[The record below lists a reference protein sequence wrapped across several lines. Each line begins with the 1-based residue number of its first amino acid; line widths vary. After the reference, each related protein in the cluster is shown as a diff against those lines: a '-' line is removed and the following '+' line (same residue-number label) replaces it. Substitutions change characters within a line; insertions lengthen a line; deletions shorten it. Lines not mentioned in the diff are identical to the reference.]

1 MLNEHSK
8 VSIAQIACYA
18 PAVIAAAALLFFRR
32 AIRALPRF
40 PWVVLL
46 IFTLGML
53 LYPSYHKSIQTYIL
67 TR

>member
-8 VSIAQIACYA
+8 VSIAQIAFYA
-18 PAVIAAAALLFFRR
+18 PVVVAAAALLFFRR
-32 AIRALPRF
+32 AIRALPQF

-53 LYPSYHKSIQTYIL
+53 LNSHIGNFKQLY
-67 TR
+67 